1 MTAIKLPISFDG
13 TRLRE
18 DLRRISEGDW
28 QRHYKKVHYE
38 GDWSS
43 VGLVAAE
50 GNASDIRSISGNF
63 VPTAILNHC
72 PYFQEVIA
80 SFKCPLQRVRLLR
93 LDAGAV
99 IKPHVDREGVD
110 FGVARFH
117 VPIVTNDGVE
127 FTNAG
132 KKLRM
137 ALGECWLLDTSYSHS
152 VRNGGTEPRIHLV
165 LDCVV
170 NDFITDLLGVD
181 LRRGRWLRI
190 VRHRIRYLRFRV
202 IDTFRLIVHDRE
214 TFYKVLRSYFYRKP
228 KAA

>member
-13 TRLRE
+13 ARLQE
-18 DLRRISEGDW
+18 DLRQISEGDW

-63 VPTAILNHC
+63 VPTATLNRC
-72 PYFQEVIA
+72 PYYREVLA
-80 SFKCPLQRVRLLR
+80 FFKCPLQRVRLLR

-110 FGVARFH
+110 FGVARIH
-117 VPIVTNDGVE
+117 VPIVTNDSVE
-127 FTNAG
+127 FTSAG
-132 KKLRM
+132 KKVRM
-137 ALGECWLLDTSYSHS
+137 AVGECWLLDTSYSHS
-152 VRNGGTEPRIHLV
+152 VHNRGTAARIHLV

-170 NDFITDLLGVD
+170 NDFVTDLLGVD

-190 VRHRIRYLRFRV
+190 GGHRVRYLRFRV

-214 TFYKVLRSYFYRKP
+214 TFYKVLQSYFHRKP
-228 KAA
+228 ETR